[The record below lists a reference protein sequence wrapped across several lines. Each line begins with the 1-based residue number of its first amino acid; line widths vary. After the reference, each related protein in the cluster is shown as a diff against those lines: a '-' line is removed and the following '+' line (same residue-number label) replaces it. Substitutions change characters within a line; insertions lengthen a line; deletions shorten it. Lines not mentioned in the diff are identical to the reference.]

1 MTAVETCTVKEH
13 EIWEYFPVSHRI
25 ILLFVVVVVVVIDV
39 SPASISLGEALALVS
54 TTRFFLNILC
64 IC

>member
-1 MTAVETCTVKEH
+1 MV
-13 EIWEYFPVSHRI
+13 
-25 ILLFVVVVVVVIDV
+25 ILSSESQNNIAGFVVVVVIDM